1 MAKIDHPPLD
11 VEGLVKSYRGRRV
24 VDGVY
29 FHVEP
34 GEIVGL
40 LGPNGAGKTTSF
52 RMTVGVVE
60 PDAGAVRLGGQDC
73 TKLPMYKRARL
84 GMGYLPQESSVFR
97 QMTVRD
103 NVLAVLE
110 AISMGRK
117 ERLKEAE
124 RLLSELELGHL
135 GDSRSDTLSGGER
148 RRLELA
154 RSLAT
159 RPSILLLDEPFAGV
173 DPINVEEIQALIQ
186 QLREQGIGILI
197 TDHNV
202 RETLQSTD
210 RAYIIHQGQI
220 LREGT
225 ADELIADP
233 RVREVYLGRNF
244 DVPAARAGVGRGGA
258 RAHRVGP
265 AVAPDRLGNCPGR
278 SRHRPRGRPSTA
290 ESRPRALRGPIR
302 AARSPHPAW
311 APVSCSPNSRP
322 GAPSRPSSARR
333 DRSAG
338 RAPRPQDLRIA
349 P

>member
-1 MAKIDHPPLD
+1 MAAARRGGADQPESGGLE

-24 VDGVY
+24 VDGVG

-52 RMTVGVVE
+52 RMTVGVVN
-60 PDAGAVRLGGQDC
+60 PDEGSVTLAGRDC
-73 TKLPMYKRARL
+73 TRLPMFKRARL

-97 QMTVRD
+97 QMTVQD

-110 AISMGRK
+110 ALSMSRK
-117 ERLKEAE
+117 ERRVEAE
-124 RLLSELELGHL
+124 RLLDELELLHL
-135 GDSRSDTLSGGER
+135 ADSRADTLSGGER

-173 DPINVEEIQALIQ
+173 DPINVEEIQSLTE
-186 QLREQGIGILI
+186 QLKEQGIGILI

-210 RAYIIHQGQI
+210 RAYIIHQGNI

-225 ADELIADP
+225 AEELIADP

-244 DVPAARAGVGRGGA
+244 DAPAARGV
-258 RAHRVGP
+258 
-265 AVAPDRLGNCPGR
+265 
-278 SRHRPRGRPSTA
+278 
-290 ESRPRALRGPIR
+290 
-302 AARSPHPAW
+302 
-311 APVSCSPNSRP
+311 
-322 GAPSRPSSARR
+322 SAQEERELL
-333 DRSAG
+333 D
-338 RAPRPQDLRIA
+338 
-349 P
+349 